1 MTLRAP
7 VLLLALAIA
16 LPAAGAPTTPT
27 PSPSPPTTPTPPPAT
42 PAPAEGVQAA
52 STGGLLVSADLR
64 DEYVAGFPMLVEIV
78 VRNDGDAP
86 KTFPDLSA
94 RPHLV
99 HFLFQRENKKTDRYN
114 TPPAVDP
121 GTTWTISPRGSRK
134 VLLEVPASAGLD
146 PGVSTLTV
154 RVDDPAGPVTLP
166 ARPIRLADARPV
178 HGHVVHEP
186 TIATTVGAMVPWVH
200 QATSGFDLYLLH
212 LDPKAPTRPRGQY
225 HLLHLDRAV
234 DPILSRA
241 RASDALSRYVYW
253 QSGAAAF
260 TLARMD
266 GYGLRGKPRT
276 VSLPWPAAEP
286 LGRGAT
292 DSKGGVAIP
301 LWVPAPKGGGGVRVL
316 TVDDRGAFAVRDV
329 ADFPSKPTAV
339 ASAVDA
345 AGNLALALGHAGGV
359 DLYRVDATLPAELPA
374 RGVRVAKAQ
383 DGWIPAGLVFQTLPE
398 RGDRPGGLSLFAVL
412 RRKATEGESYR
423 TLWADLGGKV
433 IEETPAQPWTAPGA
447 LESLL
452 VEETGPFYYL
462 SRDAAGALWYGAQ
475 GGTPVK
481 VDGAPS
487 GTLWATAETV
497 QLRRVVPGRVVDDR
511 VLGPKQP

>member
-1 MTLRAP
+1 MTFRPLAP
-7 VLLLALAIA
+7 LLALAIA
-16 LPAAGAPTTPT
+16 LPAAGAPAPTPAQAPTPT
-27 PSPSPPTTPTPPPAT
+27 TAA
-42 PAPAEGVQAA
+42 APAEAPAAEGVSAA
-52 STGGLLVSADLR
+52 STGGLRVSADLR
-64 DEYVAGFPMLVEIV
+64 DEYVAGFPMLVEVV
-78 VRNDGDAP
+78 VRNEGDAP

-99 HFLFQRENKKTDRYN
+99 HFLFQRENRRTDRYN

-121 GTTWTISPRGSRK
+121 GTTWTISPRGSRR
-134 VLLEVPASAGLD
+134 VLLEIPASAGLD

-166 ARPIRLADARPV
+166 SRDVRLATAKPV
-178 HGHVVHEP
+178 GGQAVHEP
-186 TIATTVGAMVPWVH
+186 TIAATLGAMVPWVH
-200 QATSGFDLYLLH
+200 QAASGFDLYLLH
-212 LDPKAPTRPRGQY
+212 LDPKAPTRAQGQY

-241 RASDALSRYVYW
+241 RASDALSRYIYW
-253 QSGAAAF
+253 QSGTAAF
-260 TLARMD
+260 TFARMD

-292 DSKGGVAIP
+292 DSKGGVAVP

-316 TVDDRGAFAVRDV
+316 TVDDRGGFVLRDV
-329 ADFPSKPTAV
+329 ADFPAKPAAV

-374 RGVRVAKAQ
+374 RGVRVVKAQ
-383 DGWIPAGLVFQTLPE
+383 DGWMPAGLTFETLPD

-412 RRKATEGESYR
+412 RRKGAEGESYR
-423 TLWADLGGKV
+423 TLWAELGGKV
-433 IEETPAQPWTAPGA
+433 VEETPPQPWTAPGE

-452 VEETGPFYYL
+452 VEATGPFYYL

-475 GGTPVK
+475 GGTPVRL
-481 VDGAPS
+481 DGAAA
-487 GTLWATAETV
+487 GTLWSTADTV
-497 QLRRVVPGRVVDDR
+497 QLRRVVPGRVVEDR